1 MYPSLAR
8 SYKGIFPFK
17 LGTTSFIYPDHYISN
32 VKMLGPY
39 LDEIELLLFESLP
52 ADALPS
58 KAVIAELSQLAR
70 EYDLTYNIHLPT
82 DVSISAAQ
90 PEKQQQAVNTVLSVM
105 DRVSPLHPTAYSL
118 HIPYSQ
124 KSFDPDSVKRWQRC
138 VFKNLEKILA
148 GGIAAESIAVETL
161 DYRFDLLDGIIA
173 DFDLSIC
180 LDFGHLIVH
189 GYDLNALFNKYVDRT
204 SIIHLHGVKNGHDH
218 LALNKLLDESIAP
231 VLEILNRFTGSV
243 SLEVF
248 SFDDLKTSL
257 EFLDNHWQKA
267 KLA

>member
-17 LGTTSFIYPDHYISN
+17 LGTTSFIYPDHYVPN

-52 ADALPS
+52 VDALPS
-58 KAVIAELSQLAR
+58 SKVIKELSHLAR

-90 PEKQQQAVNTVLSVM
+90 PEMQQQAVDTVLRVV
-105 DRVSPLHPTAYSL
+105 DRLAPLCPTAYAL
-118 HIPYSQ
+118 HIPYSY
-124 KSFDPDSVKRWQRC
+124 KSFDPDTVKHWQGC
-138 VFKNLEKILA
+138 VFDNLEKILA
-148 GGIAAESIAVETL
+148 GGISAKSIAVETL
-161 DYRFDLLDGIIA
+161 DYPFDLLNEILAGLN
-173 DFDLSIC
+173 LSAC
-180 LDFGHLIVH
+180 LDIGHLIAH
-189 GYDLNALFNKYVDRT
+189 GYDLNALFDKYGDIT

-218 LALNKLLDESIAP
+218 LALDQLPHKFRAP
-231 VLEILNRFTGSV
+231 VLAILKQFTGSV

-248 SFDDLKTSL
+248 AFDDLKFSL
-257 EFLDNHWQKA
+257 AFLERNMA
-267 KLA
+267 